1 MFDLFKTFAQQRPGS
16 GRHQEA
22 ARGLAMRKVDMS
34 SPAVTLRLKRV
45 SQLRHLCLSLGK
57 AKQGDP
63 KRPDSLQNCRQMNLK
78 QGTHDKDQ

>member
-1 MFDLFKTFAQQRPGS
+1 LIYLKRLRSSGQDLDDIK
-16 GRHQEA
+16 A

-78 QGTHDKDQ
+78 QGTHDKAQ